1 MSIYDETLAASIAD
15 AFDDRREEIFAHI
28 RLDGAGD
35 DGEEELVRLAYWP
48 AAWMHCMD
56 FCNRVI
62 VPTQETLDA
71 LVEAG
76 AQLRSPKVADKR
88 FMVAVYMTLAYFYDQ
103 REDTGTPPKVVER
116 LLWPLRASLGV

>member
-1 MSIYDETLAASIAD
+1 MSNYDEIMAD
-15 AFDDRREEIFAHI
+15 ALSDTWQRVRGEAFAHL
-28 RLDGAGD
+28 RLGSTDD
-35 DGEEELVRLAYWP
+35 DGEEELVRLTYWP
-48 AAWMHCMD
+48 AAWFHCMD

-62 VPTQETLDA
+62 VPDQNVLTA

-76 AQLRSPKVADKR
+76 VQLRSPKVADKR
-88 FMVAVYMTLAYFYDQ
+88 FLVAVYMTLAYFYDQ